1 MCFLDKV
8 GNFTAAGCGQ
18 CLLAFIGYV
27 DLVGVDNYPA
37 TVDAITDFCID
48 GLGPPELL
56 ISGQARKLEASNVC
70 SGTET
75 DLETVSLTI
84 LEIFNGSFPT
94 EAIVPPYTPAPTAA
108 PSAAPTVTTGTTTTG
123 TTTTGTTTGT
133 SSAVHLS
140 IGSWTLLLAFVGI
153 WA

>member
-1 MCFLDKV
+1 LTNTDCV
-8 GNFTAAGCGQ
+8 Q
-18 CLLAFIGYV
+18 CLLAFSMY
-27 DLVGVDNYPA
+27 Y
-37 TVDAITDFCID
+37 DAAEEEIPTDGAGFVSAVTSFCVSGD
-48 GLGPPELL
+48 GPPASLTVAPLE
-56 ISGQARKLEASNVC
+56 RKLELSNVC
-70 SGTET
+70 SGTDT
-75 DLETVSLTI
+75 DLETVSLT
-84 LEIFNGSFPT
+84 FVAVAFSAFPT
-94 EAIVPPYTPAPTAA
+94 EAIVPPAPTAA

>member
-84 LEIFNGSFPT
+84 LEIFDGTFPT
-94 EAIVPPYTPAPTAA
+94 EAIVPPYTPPT
-108 PSAAPTVTTGTTTTG
+108 TTTTTG
-123 TTTTGTTTGT
+123 TTSTTGT
-133 SSAVHLS
+133 SSAVHLRS
-140 IGSWTLLLAFVGI
+140 ISSLSLLVVASAGI